1 MKPVDGRTCS
11 LNTRT
16 STRSLWQPSVKQPFS
31 IAGLYFSVSVSQ
43 WWMALWARLDLDL
56 CVTYCSWFCSIFL
69 FVSYFSYN
77 SWFPL
82 SPSLSLSLSP
92 LRPAFNLINIH
103 AEIFLF
109 LFLLYDLMVWEADV
123 WRVDLPFTV
132 RHCCYSLFSV
142 RALWSLIKQTLL
154 IFTFIFHQRAL
165 VHHPV
170 IVTASLVFFCVSV
183 QDKNVFLGADEVWI
197 IHFHIYMPELHNFTL
212 HADMKSTGF
221 WSGGFCRK
229 LGSNKRSPP
238 CWKPASR
245 LAPAAFSSLSFSL
258 SLKTVL
264 QFAADPLA
272 CLQRQRKRT
281 WRSRRK
287 WAGRR

>member
-1 MKPVDGRTCS
+1 MKPVDGKICS

-16 STRSLWQPSVKQPFS
+16 STRTLWQPSGKQAFS

-43 WWMALWARLDLDL
+43 SWMELWARLDPVL
-56 CVTYCSWFCSIFL
+56 CVTYCSWLCSIFL

-77 SWFPL
+77 SWFP
-82 SPSLSLSLSP
+82 LSLSLSP

-109 LFLLYDLMVWEADV
+109 LLLLCDLMVWEADV
-123 WRVDLPFTV
+123 WRVV
-132 RHCCYSLFSV
+132 RPLQKLLFYSVFSV
-142 RALWSLIKQTLL
+142 RALWSLINQTLH
-154 IFTFIFHQRAL
+154 INTFIFHQRPL
-165 VHHPV
+165 SYRS
-170 IVTASLVFFCVSV
+170 IVVTVSLVFFVS
-183 QDKNVFLGADEVWI
+183 QSWI
-197 IHFHIYMPELHNFTL
+197 RVYSSQLTGFESSVSTFICRNCTILHFTL
-212 HADMKSTGF
+212 TWSQLGF
-221 WSGGFCRK
+221 DLEVSAGNWVLIK
-229 LGSNKRSPP
+229 E
-238 CWKPASR
+238 AR
-245 LAPAAFSSLSFSL
+245 LVGNLHLVWLLQPSALSLFSL

-281 WRSRRK
+281 WRSGRK

>member
-1 MKPVDGRTCS
+1 MKPVDGKICS

-16 STRSLWQPSVKQPFS
+16 STRTFWQPSGKQAVS

-43 WWMALWARLDLDL
+43 SWMELWARL
-56 CVTYCSWFCSIFL
+56 
-69 FVSYFSYN
+69 
-77 SWFPL
+77 
-82 SPSLSLSLSP
+82 
-92 LRPAFNLINIH
+92 
-103 AEIFLF
+103 
-109 LFLLYDLMVWEADV
+109 FLLLLCDLMVWEADV
-123 WRVDLPFTV
+123 WRVV
-132 RHCCYSLFSV
+132 RPLQKLLFYSLSSV
-142 RALWSLIKQTLL
+142 RALWSLINQTLH
-154 IFTFIFHQRAL
+154 INTFIFHQRPL
-165 VHHPV
+165 SYHS
-170 IVTASLVFFCVSV
+170 IVVTVSLVFSCVSV
-183 QDKNVFLGADEVWI
+183 LDKSVFLAADGVWI
-197 IHFHIYMPELHNFTL
+197 IRFHIYMPELHNFTL
-212 HADMKSTGF
+212 HADRKSTGF

-281 WRSRRK
+281 WRSGRK

>member
-1 MKPVDGRTCS
+1 MKPVDGKICS

-16 STRSLWQPSVKQPFS
+16 STRTLWQPSGKQAFS

-43 WWMALWARLDLDL
+43 SWMELWARLDPVL
-56 CVTYCSWFCSIFL
+56 CVTYCSWLCSIFL

-77 SWFPL
+77 SWFP
-82 SPSLSLSLSP
+82 LSLSLSP

-109 LFLLYDLMVWEADV
+109 LLLLCDLMVWEADV
-123 WRVDLPFTV
+123 WRVV
-132 RHCCYSLFSV
+132 RPLQKLLFYSVFSV
-142 RALWSLIKQTLL
+142 RALWSLINQTLH
-154 IFTFIFHQRAL
+154 INTFIFHQRPL
-165 VHHPV
+165 SYHS
-170 IVTASLVFFCVSV
+170 IVVTVSLVFFCVSV
-183 QDKNVFLGADEVWI
+183 LDKSVFLAADGVWI
-197 IHFHIYMPELHNFTL
+197 IRFHIYMPELHNFTL

-281 WRSRRK
+281 WRSGRK